1 MPEGD
6 TIHRVADRL
15 RPALAGQV
23 LARFEAPRAV
33 GPRPA
38 KGTTVRAVEARGKHL
53 LITFADGVV
62 LHTHL
67 RMTGTWHLYRSGSR
81 WRLPEHLARAV
92 VGVADWDAVC
102 FKAPV
107 VELYREPAAHLP
119 QPLDHLG
126 PDLSVEDPPV
136 DEVLDRLAA
145 RADDDAEIAPLL
157 LDQQVAAGV
166 GNVFKSEALWACRVS
181 PFAKVRDLDVGT
193 RRRLIT
199 TAAHQ
204 LRANVSLPG
213 ERSTIPG
220 GGLAVYGRGGR
231 PCRRC
236 GTPIERRHQG
246 EDPRVT
252 YWCPRCQPASRPGA
266 EDPRPRN

>member
-23 LARFEAPRAV
+23 LERFEASRAV
-33 GPRPA
+33 GPRPVM
-38 KGTTVRAVEARGKHL
+38 GSVITEVEARGKHL
-53 LITFADGVV
+53 LIRFSDGVT

-81 WRLPEHLARAV
+81 WRLPVHLARAV
-92 VGVADWDAVC
+92 VGVADWVAVC

-107 VELYREPAAHLP
+107 VDLYREPPAHLP

-126 PDLSVEDPPV
+126 PDLCLADPPV

-145 RADDDAEIAPLL
+145 RADADAEIAPLL
-157 LDQQVAAGV
+157 LDQQVAAGI
-166 GNVFKSEALWACRVS
+166 GNVFKSEVLWACGVD
-181 PFAKVRDLDVGT
+181 PFAKVRDLDVET
-193 RRRLIT
+193 RRRLVT
-199 TAAHQ
+199 VAARQ
-204 LRANVSLPG
+204 LRANVSSPG
-213 ERSTIPG
+213 ERSTVPG
-220 GGLAVYGRGGR
+220 GGLAVYGRLGQ

-236 GTPIERRHQG
+236 GTPLRRRLQG

-252 YWCPRCQPASRPGA
+252 YWCPRCQPPGG
-266 EDPRPRN
+266 PS